1 MKHYRDQDFIER
13 VGKKVVEI
21 RKRKNISQEDLIER
35 SGLSLSQIGR
45 VERAEINTSISMIAL
60 IADSLGVHPSE
71 VIDVE
76 FDITP
81 EYIPPLPPKKKS
93 NERKS

>member
-13 VGKKVVEI
+13 VGKRVVEI

-35 SGLSLSQIGR
+35 SGLTLSQIGR

-60 IADSLGVHPSE
+60 IANSLGVHPSE
-71 VIDVE
+71 VMGVD

-81 EYIPPLPPKKKS
+81 EYIPPLPPKERGKK
-93 NERKS
+93 

>member
-13 VGKKVVEI
+13 VGKRVVEI

-35 SGLSLSQIGR
+35 TGLTLSQIGR

-60 IADSLGVHPSE
+60 IANSLGVHPCE
-71 VIDVE
+71 VMDVE
-76 FDITP
+76 FKITP
-81 EYIPPLPPKKKS
+81 EYIPPLPPKERGKK
-93 NERKS
+93 

>member
-13 VGKKVVEI
+13 VGKRVVEI

-60 IADSLGVHPSE
+60 IANSLGVHPNE
-71 VIDVE
+71 IMNVD

-81 EYIPPLPPKKKS
+81 EYIPPLPPKEKSKK
-93 NERKS
+93 

>member
-1 MKHYRDQDFIER
+1 MKHYRDQEFIER

-71 VIDVE
+71 LMDVDYE
-76 FDITP
+76 ITP
-81 EYIPPLPPKKKS
+81 EYIAPLPKKNTYEQK
-93 NERKS
+93 N

>member
-1 MKHYRDQDFIER
+1 MKHYRDQEFIER
-13 VGKKVVEI
+13 VGKRVVEI

-60 IADSLGVHPSE
+60 IANSLGVHPSE
-71 VIDVE
+71 VMDVDY
-76 FDITP
+76 DITP
-81 EYIPPLPPKKKS
+81 EYIPSIPPK
-93 NERKS
+93 ERGKN

>member
-21 RKRKNISQEDLIER
+21 RKSKNISQEDLIER

-45 VERAEINTSISMIAL
+45 VERAEINTSISIIAL
-60 IADSLGVHPSE
+60 IANCLGVHPS
-71 VIDVE
+71 VLLGVD
-76 FDITP
+76 FDLTP
-81 EYIPPLPPKKKS
+81 KYIPSLPPRKKTH
-93 NERKS
+93 E